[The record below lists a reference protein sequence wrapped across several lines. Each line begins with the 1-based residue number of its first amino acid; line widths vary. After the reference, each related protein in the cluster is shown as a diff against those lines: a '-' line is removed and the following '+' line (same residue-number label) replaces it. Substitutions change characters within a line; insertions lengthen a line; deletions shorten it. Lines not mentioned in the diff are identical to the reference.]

1 MKLAVFG
8 AAGQLGRALVR
19 VAAAEG
25 VTVAAF
31 DRATA
36 DITNAPAVRAAL
48 ASAAA
53 DAVINAAAYTA
64 VDKAESEPERA
75 FAVNRDGA
83 RTLAAEAARLNLP
96 LIQVSTDY
104 VFDGTKQGAY
114 VEDDPIA
121 PLGVYGKSK
130 AEGEAAVRAAHP
142 TAIIVRT
149 AWVYG
154 REGANFVKTMLRLAA
169 ERDALRVVNDQ
180 HGCPTYADDLAAG
193 LIAIAARPTPG
204 TYHLTG
210 TGATTWY
217 DFARA
222 ILARALKTPRLEPIA
237 TAEYPTPARRPAN
250 AVLDC
255 SKAKRTFAVELPPW
269 NDGLSR
275 MLDAH
280 LGRGVSE

>member
-130 AEGEAAVRAAHP
+130 AEGEAAVRAA
-142 TAIIVRT
+142 
-149 AWVYG
+149 
-154 REGANFVKTMLRLAA
+154 
-169 ERDALRVVNDQ
+169 
-180 HGCPTYADDLAAG
+180 
-193 LIAIAARPTPG
+193 
-204 TYHLTG
+204 
-210 TGATTWY
+210 
-217 DFARA
+217 
-222 ILARALKTPRLEPIA
+222 
-237 TAEYPTPARRPAN
+237 
-250 AVLDC
+250 
-255 SKAKRTFAVELPPW
+255 
-269 NDGLSR
+269 
-275 MLDAH
+275 
-280 LGRGVSE
+280 